1 MQASSRSASYRSASC
16 RAEMPRMLLKCSA
29 LRPLG
34 LDAGGGWAAART
46 SEGAGTIQFAGDGGL
61 CPARMPRCR
70 SGLLTIGVYS
80 DTPQAMAVT
89 YPRKL
94 VNNMGAREVMA
105 EVVKERKLQV
115 LFLNSYRFNE
125 QRSCQELTTLI
136 EALDGQPRDLCRE
149 LSHHISDEARHAVW
163 LTDLLCDLGEDIG
176 NPPTGSY
183 IDELNRLF
191 DKSGGEIQQ
200 EDGLIAVLASINS
213 TEKRGC
219 QAFSAHIHALRHAP
233 ATEENIR
240 IRETIEKIL
249 PEEAGH
255 VSWGSRWLGKIAS
268 RSAEH
273 RARVNA
279 AKNKYSMIEH
289 AAFEA
294 GMDITAG
301 AELRRLANLVEITNT
316 LPVWDRPAYLMER
329 LSGSLLAPDLQKSRF
344 LAVQRVLQDKPEKL
358 VEQFIPMFLSGL
370 QHLRPSVATGN

>member
-1 MQASSRSASYRSASC
+1 
-16 RAEMPRMLLKCSA
+16 
-29 LRPLG
+29 
-34 LDAGGGWAAART
+34 
-46 SEGAGTIQFAGDGGL
+46 
-61 CPARMPRCR
+61 
-70 SGLLTIGVYS
+70 
-80 DTPQAMAVT
+80 MAVT

-94 VNNMGAREVMA
+94 VNNLSARDVMA

-163 LTDLLCDLGEDIG
+163 LTDLLCEMGEEIG
-176 NPPTGSY
+176 NPPTGNY

-200 EDGLIAVLASINS
+200 EDGLIAVLASINA

-219 QAFSAHIHALRHAP
+219 QAFSAHIHALREHAP

-273 RARVNA
+273 RERVNA
-279 AKNKYSMIEH
+279 AKRKYSMIEH
-289 AAFEA
+289 AAFSA

-301 AELRRLANLVEITNT
+301 AELRRVANLVEITNT
-316 LPVWDRPAYLMER
+316 LPVWQRPQYLMER
-329 LSGSLLAPDLQKSRF
+329 LPQALLAPDLQKSRF
-344 LAVQRVLQDKPEKL
+344 LAVQRVMQDKPEKL

-370 QHLRPSVATGN
+370 QNLRPTVAQGI

>member
-1 MQASSRSASYRSASC
+1 
-16 RAEMPRMLLKCSA
+16 
-29 LRPLG
+29 
-34 LDAGGGWAAART
+34 
-46 SEGAGTIQFAGDGGL
+46 
-61 CPARMPRCR
+61 
-70 SGLLTIGVYS
+70 
-80 DTPQAMAVT
+80 MAVT

-94 VNNMGAREVMA
+94 VNNLSARDVMA

-163 LTDLLCDLGEDIG
+163 LTDLLCEMGEEIG
-176 NPPTGSY
+176 NPPSGNY

-200 EDGLIAVLASINS
+200 EDGLIAVLASINA

-219 QAFSAHIHALRHAP
+219 QAFSAHIHALREHAP
-233 ATEENIR
+233 ASEENIR

-268 RSAEH
+268 RSTEH
-273 RARVNA
+273 RERVNA
-279 AKNKYSMIEH
+279 AKRKYSMIEH
-289 AAFEA
+289 AAFSA

-301 AELRRLANLVEITNT
+301 AELRRVANLVEITNT
-316 LPVWDRPAYLMER
+316 LPVWQRPQYLMER
-329 LSGSLLAPDLQKSRF
+329 LPQALLAPDLQKSRF
-344 LAVQRVLQDKPEKL
+344 LAVQRVMQDKPEKL

-370 QHLRPSVATGN
+370 QNLRPTVASAN